1 MNKQDIF
8 YIALR
13 FLNKSERST
22 LKGIIL
28 SRLYKR
34 DIPPSPRRRWTVAP
48 LSDYAQVIGGDWID
62 FPPYKGQG

>member
-1 MNKQDIF
+1 MSKHAAFVLLVQQM
-8 YIALR
+8 
-13 FLNKSERST
+13 SEEDRIV

-34 DIPPSPRRRWTVAP
+34 DIPPSPRRWTVAP